1 MAVMIEKFSE
11 AEIRHSNAVGLPK
24 LMNKMNEMIEA
35 INATLSDEIQKKQ
48 LAEKW
53 EKEDRYR

>member
-1 MAVMIEKFSE
+1 MIEKFSE

-24 LMNKMNEMIEA
+24 IMNKINELIEA
-35 INATLSDEIQKKQ
+35 VNAALSEEDQRKQ

>member
-1 MAVMIEKFSE
+1 MIEKFSD

-24 LMNKMNEMIEA
+24 IMNKINEMIGV
-35 INATLSDEIQKKQ
+35 INSLLPEDT
-48 LAEKW
+48 LAERW